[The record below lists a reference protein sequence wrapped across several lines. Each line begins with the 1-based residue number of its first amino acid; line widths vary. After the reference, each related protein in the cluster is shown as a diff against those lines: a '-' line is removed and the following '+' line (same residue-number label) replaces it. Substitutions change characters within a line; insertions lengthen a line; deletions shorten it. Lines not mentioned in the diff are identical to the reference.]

1 MKLRSNTLLEKI
13 EKEDFVI
20 GTFVELPSPQLV
32 ELLGLAGFD
41 FAIIDTEHGSIGLE
55 RTEELIR
62 AASSTGISPM
72 VRVSTCEE
80 VTIRRPLD
88 MGAVGLHV
96 PQVSSADMAQL
107 AVRASHFFPSGI
119 RGLQPFVRSASYRAH
134 PTKDYLQESDRDI
147 CLVLHIEGEQGVD
160 SLDSILA
167 VDGVNVLFLGPYD
180 LSQSLGVPGQ
190 IDHPNVEKKMI
201 ESIEKARAA
210 GKHVGTFCDD
220 ADAALRWIELGVSY
234 IALSIDAYIFL
245 DAARGLIGEILKGS
259 KRR

>member
-41 FAIIDTEHGSIGLE
+41 FAVIDTEHGSIGLE

-62 AASSTGISPM
+62 AANSTGISPM

-88 MGAVGLHV
+88 MGAVGLHI
-96 PQVSSADMAQL
+96 PQVGSAEMAQL
-107 AVRASHFFPSGI
+107 AVRSSHFFPSGI
-119 RGLQPFVRSASYRAH
+119 RGLQPFVRGASYKAH
-134 PTKDYLQESDRDI
+134 PTQDFLQESNRDI
-147 CLVLHIEGEQGVD
+147 CLVLHIEGEQGID

-190 IDHPNVEKKMI
+190 VNHPKVEKRMI
-201 ESIEKARAA
+201 ESIEKARNA
-210 GKHVGTFCDD
+210 GKHIGTFCDD
-220 ADAALRWIELGVSY
+220 TDAALRWIDAGVSY
-234 IALSIDAYIFL
+234 LAVSIDSYIFL
-245 DAARGLIGEILKGS
+245 NAASDLISKVRGEA
-259 KRR
+259 RPQ